1 MVGTLRVT
9 FEDVEDSSLVWAGSR
24 TSTPNPNT
32 VVGGSFGLFLPAVAT
47 AEAPTTEAVVVGLR
61 EDSSFRSNLAV
72 VDVPPGETDA
82 GSPARLSIQLF
93 DGSSGHAAG
102 APIEIALSAGEWRQV
117 DRILAR
123 AGISRGWARV
133 TRTGGSNRFLAYGV
147 LNDGSGSG
155 PGTSDGSSLPAGA
168 TAGLVPIVLRASGG
182 GTTYTT
188 GLVLAN
194 PTATEVNATVAYTPS
209 GAFGEAV
216 AGSGAISLA
225 PGRQFEVQDVMAWLH
240 DAFGVA
246 VPAAPA
252 NAGGTLLV
260 RGAVALA
267 RTSNPNPDASVGGS
281 FGLAYP
287 ALGAAARARTEC
299 WVLGLAQDGAT
310 RSNLAIA
317 DARTG
322 DPREVAYVV
331 EVFPSATPDATPS
344 LTKRVVLSGGGWTQL
359 SGILL
364 EAGLSRGHARVRVES
379 GSSDFA
385 AYGVLNDGAAP
396 GSRTSDG
403 SYIPMTAL
411 R

>member
-1 MVGTLRVT
+1 MVGTLRIT
-9 FEDVEDSSLVWAGSR
+9 FEDVEDSSLAWAGSR
-24 TSTPNPNT
+24 TSTPNPNAA
-32 VVGGSFGLFLPAVAT
+32 VGGSFGLFLPALPT
-47 AEAPTTEAVVVGLR
+47 AQAPSTEAVVVGLR
-61 EDSSFRSNLAV
+61 EEDSFRSNLAV

-93 DGSSGHAAG
+93 DGNTGSAAG

-123 AGISRGWARV
+123 VGLSRGWARI
-133 TRTGGSNRFLAYGV
+133 TRIGGSNRFLAYGV

-155 PGTSDGSSLPAGA
+155 SGTSDGSYLPAGV
-168 TAGLVPIVLRASGG
+168 TEGLVPIVLRATGG

-188 GLVLAN
+188 QLVLAN
-194 PTATEVNATVAYTPS
+194 PTATEVNATVFYTPS

-216 AGSGAISLA
+216 AGSGAIALA
-225 PGRQFEVQDVMAWLH
+225 PGREFEVQDVMAWLR
-240 DAFGVA
+240 DAFGIL
-246 VPAAPA
+246 VPGPPT
-252 NAGGTLLV
+252 NVGGTLLV

-299 WVLGLAQDGAT
+299 WVLGLAQDDAT
-310 RSNLAIA
+310 RSNLAIS
-317 DARTG
+317 DARVG
-322 DPREVAYVV
+322 DSREVAYVV
-331 EVFPSATPDATPS
+331 EVFSDALPGATPS
-344 LTKRVVLSGGGWTQL
+344 LTKRVVLAGGGWTQL

-364 EAGLSRGHARVRVES
+364 EAGLARGHARVRVES

-403 SYIPMTAL
+403 SYVSMTAL